1 MSPFFTVFFS
11 WELPLDIVFYIMA
24 QNWLLENEAKTLHK
38 RWESIQ
44 GSSFEFHHPSNDDT
58 KLKRLLD
65 FHSARQSSCQSWLL
79 SLFLNHQ
86 IFVSCQRDYQC
97 LAQHDI
103 SFCWKQHF
111 YHPTVLQ
118 FTSPE
123 ECYIISVYKFVF
135 IYIFVFVFVCSE
147 QSTIVNLCQRIAA
160 STSLQNMNETREG
173 MTHISNTFMSN
184 SHNIINSVNNMK
196 GFKVLSLLTP
206 NSLHEHDLNPTISSV
221 LM

>member
-1 MSPFFTVFFS
+1 MRVNPRQLIWISP
-11 WELPLDIVFYIMA
+11 
-24 QNWLLENEAKTLHK
+24 
-38 RWESIQ
+38 SIQ
-44 GSSFEFHHPSNDDT
+44 RQHKAEKTFWFSVGPTVELSILIVVSFFKPSNI
-58 KLKRLLD
+58 L
-65 FHSARQSSCQSWLL
+65 
-79 SLFLNHQ
+79 
-86 IFVSCQRDYQC
+86 SCQRDYQC

-147 QSTIVNLCQRIAA
+147 QSTNVNLCQRIAA

-184 SHNIINSVNNMK
+184 SYNIINSVNNIR

-206 NSLHEHDLNPTISSV
+206 NSLHEHDLNPTISSFLV
-221 LM
+221 

>member
-1 MSPFFTVFFS
+1 MKPRRSTIGESQSKAAHLNFT
-11 WELPLDIVFYIMA
+11 I
-24 QNWLLENEAKTLHK
+24 
-38 RWESIQ
+38 
-44 GSSFEFHHPSNDDT
+44 HPT
-58 KLKRLLD
+58 TT
-65 FHSARQSSCQSWLL
+65 QSWKDFWIFTRPDSRVVNSWFL

-184 SHNIINSVNNMK
+184 SYNIINSVNNIR